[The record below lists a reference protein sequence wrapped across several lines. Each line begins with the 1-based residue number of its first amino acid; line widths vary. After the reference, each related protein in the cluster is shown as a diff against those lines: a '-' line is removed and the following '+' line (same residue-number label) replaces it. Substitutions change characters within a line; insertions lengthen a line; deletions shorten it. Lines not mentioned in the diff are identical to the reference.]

1 MLGTPPGET
10 DSLTQAR
17 GSGVR
22 IGEVNQERADTV
34 AQIFLTVMHVVCKR
48 FQEGD
53 GERLQASKL
62 KREMKQPKSTN
73 IGRKKTYKRIYKD
86 TVFSVAE
93 KEEEKSTP

>member
-34 AQIFLTVMHVVCKR
+34 AQSGGHAALPRVFLTVMHVVCKA
-48 FQEGD
+48 F
-53 GERLQASKL
+53 
-62 KREMKQPKSTN
+62 P
-73 IGRKKTYKRIYKD
+73 GRRWGKVTGIKAQTGNETTEIY
-86 TVFSVAE
+86 
-93 KEEEKSTP
+93 